1 MAAAVAAVKKK
12 REAAA
17 AAAAAAAQGQ
27 QVGENIVA
35 SEAGNL
41 KKETIKRKSVLAPGK
56 AANIDMGTP
65 VVANLDESSS
75 EHRTQTAYSSGSHD
89 FVGHGGNQEQSRVLS
104 ESPTPRKRKKRD
116 KQKRKSVV
124 QSAAS
129 IGTRIRRKAKKFYT
143 HSSVEIFVALLIVG
157 NFFVNA
163 AEAQIP
169 GQSPDVFKIIEVF
182 FTVVFTVELL
192 VNMTANWWMP
202 FWASGWNIFDFVV
215 VVISL
220 MSLML
225 ESLPGVNM
233 LRLLRA
239 FRVVRLFKRAVS
251 LRKILNAIYESVPG
265 VSNAFS
271 ILMLVMML
279 YAILAVDF
287 FSIHQE
293 YFGNFA
299 KALFTMFQ
307 MMTAE
312 GWADIAR
319 ELMDEMEAENKS
331 HPQLA
336 KFLAAMFFVS
346 YIMICNIIL
355 ANVVIAVLIEQ
366 VCADQAEP
374 EEETSALSDASSDDF
389 TDDELLT
396 NEHTLALLPPPEQP
410 GQAADVKTVNDVSL
424 EEALDTC
431 LSEKTPDDPRC
442 NDMKAELIPG
452 AVSSY
457 DDTEQSAE
465 EVPKLERRESRARAL
480 INSVKS
486 GFSGKKKEGDKNV
499 AWEVS
504 DRWKKGTAATIATQL
519 GNSGPAKKKGGFGN
533 KKSPKVGSKT
543 DTMLEQVLN
552 EIGQLRSEVK
562 ATNRRI
568 NSLLEREQR
577 GMKAVPGDE
586 ISVNSPGNMEVTDY
600 GE

>member
-17 AAAAAAAQGQ
+17 AAAIAAQGQ

-41 KKETIKRKSVLAPGK
+41 KKEVMRKPALVPGK
-56 AANIDMGTP
+56 SANTDVGTP
-65 VVANLDESSS
+65 VVADLDEKST

-89 FVGHGGNQEQSRVLS
+89 SVGRDGNQEQSRVLS
-104 ESPTPRKRKKRD
+104 QSPSPRQRKKRD
-116 KQKRKSVV
+116 KKKRKSAI
-124 QSAAS
+124 QTAAS

-169 GQSPDVFKIIEVF
+169 GESKKVFKSFEIF
-182 FTVVFTVELL
+182 FTVVFTVELI

-215 VVISL
+215 VVVSL
-220 MSLML
+220 LSLML
-225 ESLPGVNM
+225 ESLPGIAM

-287 FSIHQE
+287 FSVHQE

-319 ELMDEMEAENKS
+319 ELMDEMEAENS
-331 HPQLA
+331 SYPQVA
-336 KFLAAMFFVS
+336 KFLAALFFVS

-366 VCADQAEP
+366 VCADQAET
-374 EEETSALSDASSDDF
+374 EEETPALSDSSSDEVSE
-389 TDDELLT
+389 DDT
-396 NEHTLALLPPPEQP
+396 ANEHNLALPPPPDHP
-410 GQAADVKTVNDVSL
+410 GHAAQVKAVNDVPL
-424 EEALDTC
+424 EDALDAC
-431 LSEKTPDDPRC
+431 LAEKSPENFTG
-442 NDMKAELIPG
+442 NDMQAELMPPG

-457 DDTEQSAE
+457 EDTAHSAE
-465 EVPKLERRESRARAL
+465 TTPENTRERRESRARAL

-519 GNSGPAKKKGGFGN
+519 GSSGLAKKKGGFGN
-533 KKSPKVGSKT
+533 KKSPKVASKT
-543 DTMLEQVLN
+543 DTMLEQVLS

-577 GMKAVPGDE
+577 GMKTTPEVE
-586 ISVNSPGNMEVTDY
+586 ISANSPGNMEVTDY
-600 GE
+600 GD